1 MNKLIRPI
9 NCLDPSWAR
18 FLLGFDKMFWSD
30 LASNLDLVLVP
41 TGILFLVAYHV
52 YLLYRIKKDPNTTV
66 IGFEN
71 SNKRVW
77 VQQMM
82 MAVPQNTSIALQVV
96 SSNISAAVYLASLSL
111 TISSVIGTVLSFAKQ
126 SSSSIG
132 SSHLASEIFFGNQN
146 SLTSTLKYA
155 SLLLCLLVA
164 FISYVQCAR
173 YYVHVSFLIS
183 TPNSAVPEHY
193 VERALIKGSNFWSLG
208 IRAYYFAFPLLLW
221 ISGPVA
227 MFVCSLGM
235 ISFLYFL
242 DFMANPMTV
251 FGTKSS
257 SKPLQQTVY
266 GIGRGIVSSSGR
278 KHLIIHSPVEL
289 IE

>member
-1 MNKLIRPI
+1 
-9 NCLDPSWAR
+9 
-18 FLLGFDKMFWSD
+18 MFWSD
-30 LASNLDLVLVP
+30 LAVNLDLVLVP
-41 TGILFLVAYHV
+41 TGILFMVAYHL
-52 YLLYRIKKDPNTTV
+52 YLLYRIKKYPNTTV

-71 SNKRVW
+71 GNKQVW

-82 MAVPQNTSIALQVV
+82 MDVPNKTSIALTVV

-126 SSSSIG
+126 SNSSI
-132 SSHLASEIFFGNQN
+132 SASLLVTEIFFGNQD

-155 SLLLCLLVA
+155 SLLLCFLVA
-164 FISYVQCAR
+164 FISYVQCVR
-173 YYVHVSFLIS
+173 YFVHVSFLIS

-193 VERALIKGSNFWSLG
+193 VEMAVIRGSNFWSLG

-221 ISGPVA
+221 ISGPVP

-242 DFMANPMTV
+242 DFMADPEKV
-251 FGTKSS
+251 YGTKSS
-257 SKPLQQTVY
+257 SKPLRQTVY
-266 GIGRGIVSSSGR
+266 GIGRGVATSSGR
-278 KHLIIHSPVEL
+278 KQFIIHSPVESL
-289 IE
+289 E

>member
-1 MNKLIRPI
+1 
-9 NCLDPSWAR
+9 
-18 FLLGFDKMFWSD
+18 MFWSD

-41 TGILFLVAYHV
+41 TGILFLVAYHL
-52 YLLYRIKKDPNTTV
+52 YLLYRIKKYPNTTV

-71 SNKRVW
+71 GNKQVW

-82 MAVPQNTSIALQVV
+82 KDIPNHTSIALQVV
-96 SSNISAAVYLASLSL
+96 SSNISAAVYLASVSL

-126 SSSSIG
+126 SNSSIS
-132 SSHLASEIFFGNQN
+132 SSHLVTEIFFGNQD

-155 SLLLCLLVA
+155 SLLLCFLVA
-164 FISYVQCAR
+164 FISYVQCVR

-183 TPNSAVPEHY
+183 TPNSAVPEQY
-193 VERALIKGSNFWSLG
+193 VEKALIRGSNFWSLG

-221 ISGPVA
+221 ISGPVP
-227 MFVCSLGM
+227 MFVCSLGI

-257 SKPLQQTVY
+257 SKTLRETVY
-266 GIGRGIVSSSGR
+266 GIGRGMAASSGR
-278 KHLIIHSPVEL
+278 KHAILHSPAESL
-289 IE
+289 E